1 MNKTIRK
8 SSKVNIQN
16 LSMNNSTKF
25 PSINSINNT
34 QEELFNSIKAKNSN
48 IDEIDIKFDNSL
60 NLKNTQK
67 TQNYSFRGS
76 NIVNAKSRSLDKK
89 SYKETNMYERERL
102 KPNPLNTQLNR
113 IIRDTKTSISKT
125 VDYDRKP
132 PISPIVAKGGM
143 QKLGKGNVGLQ
154 NLGNT
159 CFMNSILQV
168 LLFILVFS
176 TY

>member
-1 MNKTIRK
+1 M
-8 SSKVNIQN
+8 QN
-16 LSMNNSTKF
+16 LSINNSTKF

-48 IDEIDIKFDNSL
+48 IDEIDIKLDNSL

-76 NIVNAKSRSLDKK
+76 NIINTKSRSFNKK
-89 SYKETNMYERERL
+89 SYKETNLYERECL
-102 KPNPLNTQLNR
+102 KPKPLNTQ
-113 IIRDTKTSISKT
+113 IYEIKRDSKTSVSKT